1 MCVGADRASPFTN
14 PVQSRAGSA
23 ALFLEPSHQA
33 AGQLA
38 TASQIEMFSHF
49 LFRLLPVFGGA
60 GAWLQPFCH
69 VIPPDV
75 LQNHREGKRDEW
87 RHWKKRETTDFFCFL
102 QYTWITCPEINGPIQ
117 SQFWGK
123 WQKLIKVNRFTVTE
137 MKQFCLC
144 CFFFLELIDV
154 YFSILSDL
162 FRSIWTL
169 PFESG
174 WKNIYGN
181 LHLIWTKDFFNLLE
195 ELKEKKKTTHKQF
208 SFYSKLFSP
217 VVSKLKKTNPLIS
230 QLSSA
235 SPWGLSKM
243 FWKKHLKGLLLYSC
257 WEGPDWKWG
266 QRLGDTISHLMKS
279 DNLGETHL
287 RYKSF

>member
-69 VIPPDV
+69 VSPPDV

-195 ELKEKKKTTHKQF
+195 ELKEKKKDNTQTVFILLKIIF
-208 SFYSKLFSP
+208 SCCLQTEENESLNFP
-217 VVSKLKKTNPLIS
+217 ALIS
-230 QLSSA
+230 IPPRLKQNVLKEAFEGIITVQLLGRA
-235 SPWGLSKM
+235 RLEVGAEIRRHNLSP
-243 FWKKHLKGLLLYSC
+243 Y
-257 WEGPDWKWG
+257 EV
-266 QRLGDTISHLMKS
+266 R
-279 DNLGETHL
+279 
-287 RYKSF
+287 